1 MNNGQCIL
9 AVEDTYKRI
18 TMTPVKRKEAL
29 YTEHIIVALQN
40 IEDKEKTQN
49 NARNM
54 LFIKE
59 K

>member
-18 TMTPVKRKEAL
+18 AMTPVKRKEAL
-29 YTEHIIVALQN
+29 YNEHIVVALQN
-40 IEDKEKTQN
+40 IEDKQKTQN
-49 NARNM
+49 NTGNM